1 VAIPGVFSPHEVD
14 GAVLMDGSCINPVPF
29 DIIREDCDVL
39 AAIDPQI
46 NESPETYSPFVF
58 PALMAASA
66 ASKKALALEK
76 ERSCKVDVYERV
88 VLEDISMLDFA
99 LHADIIEA
107 AEESANSFAERLK
120 ELL

>member
-1 VAIPGVFSPHEVD
+1 
-14 GAVLMDGSCINPVPF
+14 
-29 DIIREDCDVL
+29 VL

-88 VLEDISMLDFA
+88 VLEDITMLDFA

-107 AEESANSFAERLK
+107 ASESAVAFAERLK